1 MRSTKTTDTV
11 IRCETRVDGE
21 DTYVY
26 RLIMKESVSLASYR
40 ITLYSV
46 SVEFYGSDG
55 QRTEGEIRDAFADPG
70 RAILFF
76 EMLVNNLATPID
88 LPYILEDS
96 MK

>member
-1 MRSTKTTDTV
+1 MRNTKTADTV
-11 IRCETRVDGE
+11 IRREERCVGG

-26 RLIMKESVSLASYR
+26 RLIMKESASLASYR

-46 SVEFYGSDG
+46 AVEFCGADG
-55 QRTEGEIRDAFADPG
+55 RRTEGEIRDAFADPG

-76 EMLVNNLATPID
+76 EMLVKNLVTPID

>member
-1 MRSTKTTDTV
+1 MRSTRTTDTV

-21 DTYVY
+21 NTYVY
-26 RLIMKESVSLASYR
+26 RLIMKESASLSSYR
-40 ITLYSV
+40 ISLYSV
-46 SVEFYGSDG
+46 AIEFFGADG
-55 QRTEGEIRDAFADPG
+55 TRTEGEIRDAFADPG

-76 EMLVNNLATPID
+76 ELLVKNLATPID